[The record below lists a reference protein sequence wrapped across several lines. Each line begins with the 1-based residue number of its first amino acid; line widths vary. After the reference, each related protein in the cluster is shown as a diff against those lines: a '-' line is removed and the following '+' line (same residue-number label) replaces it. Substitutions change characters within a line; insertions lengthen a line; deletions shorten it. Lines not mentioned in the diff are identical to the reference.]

1 MENTRESIRDTVEEI
16 KERVGETVDWHH
28 YVRNYPGTS
37 LSIAA
42 AVGLLVGR
50 GVGMMIGGRRE
61 RSAEPAGFG
70 DYRAAEAY
78 GEAALASASYNA
90 EPARPMA
97 GPRRAMNESWS
108 RLGSRVETIVNRVI
122 DELTDAVENALVPTV
137 SSWVRKRLD
146 FGAGDQGRQGWAGEG
161 SDRAGRSGVYSGGP
175 AGRQHFPTQGRT
187 AEPG

>member
-16 KERVGETVDWHH
+16 KGRVGETVDWHH
-28 YVRNYPGTS
+28 YVRSYPATS

-50 GVGMMIGGRRE
+50 GVGMMISGRRE

-70 DYRAAEAY
+70 DYRAAEAF
-78 GEAALASASYNA
+78 GEAALASASYA
-90 EPARPMA
+90 DPARPLA
-97 GPRRAMNESWS
+97 GPRRAVNESWS

-122 DELTDAVENALVPTV
+122 DELTDAVETALVPAV

-146 FGAGDQGRQGWAGEG
+146 FGGGEGRQGWVGDG
-161 SDRAGRSGVYSGGP
+161 SDRAGRGGVIPGGP

>member
-1 MENTRESIRDTVEEI
+1 MENTRESIRGTVEEI

-28 YVRNYPGTS
+28 YVRRYPGTT

-50 GVGMMIGGRRE
+50 GAAVMINRRRE

-78 GEAALASASYNA
+78 GEAALASASYA
-90 EPARPMA
+90 EPARPLT
-97 GPRRAMNESWS
+97 GPRRAVNESWS

-122 DELTDAVENALVPTV
+122 DELTDAVETSLVPTV
-137 SSWVRKRLD
+137 SSWVRKRLA
-146 FGAGDQGRQGWAGEG
+146 FGAGGVGDG
-161 SDRAGRSGVYSGGP
+161 SDRVGRGVYPGGP